1 MIEIKFTFE
10 TIEEAA
16 YFLNSR
22 KEQQQQVKP
31 KKENDGRGR
40 STKDFHKLCKSY
52 HEQHPEKTY
61 RECLQELKNLNKNTI
76 ETP

>member
-10 TIEEAA
+10 TMEEATE
-16 YFLNSR
+16 FLNNR
-22 KEQQQQVKP
+22 KEQPKL

-52 HEQHPEKTY
+52 HEQHPDKTY
-61 RECLQELKNLNKNTI
+61 KECLKQVSNLNKNTNEI
-76 ETP
+76 P